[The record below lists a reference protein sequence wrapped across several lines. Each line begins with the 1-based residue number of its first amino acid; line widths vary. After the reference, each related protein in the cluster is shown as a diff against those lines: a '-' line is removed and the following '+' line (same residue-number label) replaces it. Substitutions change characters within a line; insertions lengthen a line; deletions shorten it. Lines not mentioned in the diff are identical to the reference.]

1 MFAIELRFDD
11 CTILANRRFNNPTEA
26 IEQMRRLN
34 AVARENNFDIL
45 YCVVELHDDHETVLN
60 AA

>member
-11 CTILANRRFNNPTEA
+11 CTILANRRFNNPTDA

-34 AVARENNFDIL
+34 AVARENNFDML
-45 YCVVELHDDHETVLN
+45 YCVIELTDQGEIVLN